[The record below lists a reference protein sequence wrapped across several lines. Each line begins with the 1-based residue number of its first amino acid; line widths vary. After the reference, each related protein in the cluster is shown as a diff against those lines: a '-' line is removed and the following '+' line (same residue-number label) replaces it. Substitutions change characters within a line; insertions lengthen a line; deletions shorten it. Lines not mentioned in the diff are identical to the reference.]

1 VACVSVHGG
10 NRLGAN
16 SLLDTLI
23 FGRRS
28 AEHAAARAASIP
40 MPEVSGAHLA
50 DDAAMIASIIAR
62 PRGKGRRISEIK
74 EELGTMMNAEV
85 AVYRDAEGLD
95 RALDIVRR
103 LKEESVSAYI
113 DDRGKVFN
121 QDVLGAIEL
130 GYMLDAAEATVVG
143 AIERKE
149 SRGAQFR
156 TDFPARDDEH
166 WLKHIVIS
174 RGADG
179 TPEISYAPVTITEWP
194 PEERKY

>member
-1 VACVSVHGG
+1 
-10 NRLGAN
+10 
-16 SLLDTLI
+16 
-23 FGRRS
+23 
-28 AEHAAARAASIP
+28 
-40 MPEVSGAHLA
+40 MPEVSDAQLG
-50 DDAAMIASIIAR
+50 DDAAMIAGIIAR
-62 PRGKGRRISEIK
+62 PRGEGRRISEIK
-74 EELGTMMNAEV
+74 EELGTTMNGEV
-85 AVYRDAEGLD
+85 AVYRDAAGLD
-95 RALDIVRR
+95 RALEVVRR
-103 LKEESVSAYI
+103 LKEESGSAYI

-156 TDFPARDDEH
+156 TDFPARDDES

-174 RGADG
+174 AGAG
-179 TPEISYAPVTITEWP
+179 GAPEISYAPVTITDWP